1 MASAPPPA
9 RDDKAAVERTLLEL
23 LARRGATSSV
33 CPPEVARS
41 LWPLAWREH
50 MSDVREVARDLAAQG
65 RLRVTQRGRP
75 IDPHAPW
82 RGPVRLAR
90 PPDNPGA

>member
-1 MASAPPPA
+1 VASAPPPA
-9 RDDKAAVERTLLEL
+9 REDKAAIEHTVLEL

-33 CPPEVARS
+33 CPSEVARA

-50 MSDVREVARDLAAQG
+50 MSDVREVARDLAARG
-65 RLRVTQRGRP
+65 LLRVTQRGRP
-75 IDPHAPW
+75 VDPRAPW
-82 RGPVRLAR
+82 RGPVRLVQ